1 MSDIHAENL
10 FRQQAIQSLRQRLP
24 GRPICLMPRAWA
36 WLSALVFLLL
46 AASILFVCTVEFA
59 RKETVRGWL
68 VSSPGVIRIAHSD
81 TARVREVL
89 RQPGEPVRAGDPL
102 VYLSSDSLLP
112 GGHGKYEEL
121 LAQLRRDL
129 VEIDSQLEL
138 SLQHQ
143 ALDSG
148 SLGVQLRVADAEIAS
163 LVDQMGEH
171 RQQIEV
177 GRDQLRRLEE
187 AGLNGAVSQWDILQQ
202 RQEVGTLEQE
212 LGGLQQ
218 RLANLQRTREAIH
231 NQGEGVPLQSRIER
245 SELRLQRSRLVQQIA
260 EHESRRLSAIHSPV
274 SGTVASV
281 EVHAGNTVAAQT
293 LLMTVLPENIALRAE
308 VYVPSRAAGLI
319 RAGQPVR
326 LHYDAFPRQEF
337 GSFRGR
343 IEHISDFVLLP
354 GDLPPAFPL
363 PEASYKLSVSIDQT
377 QVLTGIGPARL
388 KPGMLLLAEIVLEDR
403 KLLDW
408 LVEPLGL
415 DRGPRA

>member
-1 MSDIHAENL
+1 
-10 FRQQAIQSLRQRLP
+10 
-24 GRPICLMPRAWA
+24 MPRAWV
-36 WLSALVFLLL
+36 WLGALVFFLI
-46 AASILFVCTVEFA
+46 AASILFVSTAELA

-68 VSSPGVIRIAHSD
+68 VSDPGVIRIAHSNAVLIRD
-81 TARVREVL
+81 VL
-89 RQPGEPVRAGDPL
+89 RQPGETVRAGDPL
-102 VYLSSDSLLP
+102 IYLSSDSVLP
-112 GGHGKYEEL
+112 GGHGKHEEL
-121 LAQLRRDL
+121 LVQLRRDL
-129 VEIDSQLEL
+129 VEIDSQLDL

-148 SLGVQLRVADAEIAS
+148 SLGVQLQVADAEIAS

-177 GRDQLRRLEE
+177 SRDQLRRLEE

-202 RQEVGTLEQE
+202 RQELGALEQQ

-218 RLANLQRTREAIH
+218 NLANLQRNREAIH
-231 NQGEGVPLQSRIER
+231 NQGQGVPLQSGIER
-245 SELRLQRSRLVQQIA
+245 SELRLQRSRLLQQIA
-260 EHESRRLSAIHSPV
+260 EHESRRLSVIHSPV
-274 SGTVASV
+274 TGTVASV

-293 LLMTVLPENIALRAE
+293 LLMTVLPENIALSAE
-308 VYVPSRAAGLI
+308 LYVPSRAAGLI

-337 GSFRGR
+337 GSFRGT

-363 PEASYKLSVSIDQT
+363 PEASYKLSVSISETLIVTD
-377 QVLTGIGPARL
+377 IGPARL
-388 KPGMLLLAEIVLEDR
+388 KPGMLLLAEVVLEDR

-415 DRGPRA
+415 GRGPRT